1 MNASQGGKQFDVRG
15 QNLQYWGM
23 FENLLSEW
31 GGDVHC
37 TYLKRFY
44 ITIQVNMNLFNYI
57 LKHE

>member
-1 MNASQGGKQFDVRG
+1 MNASQGGKQFGVRG

-23 FENLLSEW
+23 FENLLGEW

-44 ITIQVNMNLFNYI
+44 LTIQVNMNLFNYI
-57 LKHE
+57 FKHE